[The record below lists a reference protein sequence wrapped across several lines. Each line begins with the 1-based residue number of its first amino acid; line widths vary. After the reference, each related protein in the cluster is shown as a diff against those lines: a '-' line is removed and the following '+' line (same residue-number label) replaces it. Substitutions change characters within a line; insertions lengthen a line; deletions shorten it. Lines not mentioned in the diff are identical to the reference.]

1 MQKWQLWGAVLL
13 CMAAFLF
20 AQEKRDS
27 VSPADPWLKS
37 ARCPE
42 LVCRDAVEAIL
53 PLRLDEYEHLSAEA
67 RIEFIQKEFP
77 LLFRWD
83 VNPEGLANNCFQS
96 RSHPPRLLRHPFRA
110 SADSVLL

>member
-20 AQEKRDS
+20 AQEKRDR

-67 RIEFIQKEFP
+67 RIDVIQKEFP
-77 LLFRWD
+77 LRIT
-83 VNPEGLANNCFQS
+83 
-96 RSHPPRLLRHPFRA
+96 
-110 SADSVLL
+110 